1 VRIQVHHSIW
11 TKLLSLLREH
21 AHDYL
26 FWREAEI
33 QSLQT
38 LCLAAADQAVAA
50 EWRRAGHELERQLNT
65 LDNMPVGALDT
76 VHSRAESWGSEL
88 EQGLAP
94 QDLNGKVIE
103 LRGEVS
109 SCRICPKELKRELYA
124 MLLRLQGSLAEQEW
138 NGDSEGVAAALT
150 DMRGK
155 TGRLKASH
163 VALCRPDGIAIGK
176 KNRTLLMLEFT
187 RGSDYDDNFVAR
199 IESAKT
205 ARYARSLDVMRRL
218 LPGWQ
223 VEVVC
228 FTVGVRG
235 SVPRASLEPSLRR
248 LGVEPAPAHKIMAAV
263 ATATFSAMFTIWDTR
278 TARLAMIRP
287 PLPGRVVGR
296 GSQGRPPL

>member
-1 VRIQVHHSIW
+1 MEPAVEQPAPLGEGARALPVREKGGCVCAAGA
-11 TKLLSLLREH
+11 H
-21 AHDYL
+21 AATC
-26 FWREAEI
+26 AE
-33 QSLQT
+33 
-38 LCLAAADQAVAA
+38 
-50 EWRRAGHELERQLNT
+50 E
-65 LDNMPVGALDT
+65 
-76 VHSRAESWGSEL
+76 
-88 EQGLAP
+88 
-94 QDLNGKVIE
+94 
-103 LRGEVS
+103 
-109 SCRICPKELKRELYA
+109 
-124 MLLRLQGSLAEQEW
+124 
-138 NGDSEGVAAALT
+138 VAAALT
-150 DMRGK
+150 DMREK
-155 TGRLKASH
+155 TSRLKAAH

-176 KNRTLLMLEFT
+176 RNRTLLMLEFT
-187 RGSDYDDNFVAR
+187 RGSDYDDDFVAR
-199 IESAKT
+199 IDSAKT

-263 ATATFSAMFTIWDTR
+263 AAAAFSAMFTRWDTR